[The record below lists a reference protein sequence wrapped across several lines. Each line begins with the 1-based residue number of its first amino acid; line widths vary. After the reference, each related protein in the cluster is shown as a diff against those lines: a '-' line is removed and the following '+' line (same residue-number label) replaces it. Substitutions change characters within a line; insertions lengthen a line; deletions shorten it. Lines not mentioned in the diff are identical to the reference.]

1 MLSNLD
7 LTGRNTVYNYRPK
20 IASIAPARKMS
31 EKAASILPESV
42 IENWK
47 RKSAENSNPVGD
59 GALTDSF
66 WVDKVARWA
75 FPLAYFIFG
84 GLNIGFIL
92 LNFGQKFS
100 TNKVAIYLYCCLS
113 FESVGYYDDVKIY
126 KHTQT

>member
-1 MLSNLD
+1 
-7 LTGRNTVYNYRPK
+7 
-20 IASIAPARKMS
+20 MS

-92 LNFGQKFS
+92 LNFDQKFS

>member
-84 GLNIGFIL
+84 GLTIGFIFIKFWPEIFNQQSRHILIL
-92 LNFGQKFS
+92 LSQF
-100 TNKVAIYLYCCLS
+100 
-113 FESVGYYDDVKIY
+113 
-126 KHTQT
+126 